1 MSVTPEARQ
10 ALHDIAKS
18 EGLSPKHLS
27 ETIMFLKQ
35 FYLENK
41 DCKRDNAPNPEYSSS
56 EQQEIDEA
64 IANSGLTL
72 EDIVKDG
79 TLQRTRYLNS
89 IASNQAKL
97 VSMSNDELKRAT
109 FKGAAKYKITQAV
122 ELVMNHNNRQT
133 EKKNKVCL
141 TRGIIF
147 KLTGSNRQTIN
158 KFFDD
163 KEVMISDHNHKHQ
176 LRDTDNR
183 KGKGFSFEEL
193 LGV

>member
-10 ALHDIAKS
+10 ALHDIAES
-18 EGLSPKHLS
+18 EGLSSKHLS

-41 DCKRDNAPNPEYSSS
+41 DSKPDNAPNPEYSSS
-56 EQQEIDEA
+56 EQKEIDQA

-72 EDIVKDG
+72 EEIVKDG

-97 VSMSNDELKRAT
+97 NSMSNEELKRAT

-122 ELVMNHNNRQT
+122 ELVINHNDRQT

-141 TRGIIF
+141 TKGIIF

-163 KEVMISDHNHKHQ
+163 KEIMISDHNHKHQ